1 MNTESDTNSKL
12 ALALLYL
19 RLGVGIVFLMWT
31 IDKLMNPEHAARV
44 FATFYMIPS
53 LSVIASYLIGAL
65 QLVVVLAFLS
75 GTLKKYSYLLI
86 FVMHLI
92 STLSTYERY
101 FDPWTA
107 QNLLFFAAFPMLAA
121 CWALW
126 SLREADSLFSVDAMR
141 NKAKG
146 S

>member
-1 MNTESDTNSKL
+1 MSIESNTNSKL
-12 ALALLYL
+12 ALALLYM
-19 RLGVGIVFLMWT
+19 RFGVGIVFLMWT
-31 IDKLMNPEHAARV
+31 IDKLMNPDHAARV
-44 FATFYMIPS
+44 FAAFYMIPS
-53 LSVIASYLIGAL
+53 LSVMASYLIGSL
-65 QLVVVLAFLS
+65 QLLVVMAFLT

-86 FVMHLI
+86 FVMHLV

-126 SLREADSLFSVDAMR
+126 SLREQDYLLSIDAMR
-141 NKAKG
+141 KKNT
-146 S
+146 

>member
-1 MNTESDTNSKL
+1 MNENTKPKL
-12 ALALLYL
+12 AVALLL
-19 RLGVGIVFLMWT
+19 MRLGVGIVFLMWT

-44 FATFYMIPS
+44 FAAFYMIPS
-53 LSVIASYLIGAL
+53 LSVAASYTLGTL
-65 QLVVVLAFLS
+65 QMILVLAFLT
-75 GTLKKYSYLLI
+75 GTLKRYSYMAI

-92 STLSTYERY
+92 STLSTYARY

-126 SLREADSLFSVDAMR
+126 SLRDQDTILSFDAWRKAEA
-141 NKAKG
+141 N
-146 S
+146 